1 MSDWQQ
7 RYEDAGISSTIAVR
21 AASYRER
28 ADAGEQ
34 LDEVDRQILDY
45 ADSGL
50 ERQSELASPETEPD
64 RRVELASSLMRSGI
78 NPQADD
84 DTIRAA
90 RELESE
96 SAFDFEPFEYDDDF
110 DDGDGDADD
119 GDVENADDRD
129 LLDGTQ
135 VLLNNARAV
144 GLVQRFGDTEVLQGE
159 RLSLTQNGDTT
170 ILSGEGKN
178 WVARGD
184 RVIASEGI
192 ERQDVE
198 SVLKFSQLSPDELRQ
213 HTQQHERHAQRD
225 RQAKREKQK
234 QKTKDFSL
242 S

>member
-21 AASYRER
+21 AANYRER
-28 ADAGEQ
+28 ADAGEV

-50 ERQSELASPETEPD
+50 ERQSELASPETEPE

-78 NPQADD
+78 EPQANN

-96 SAFDFEPFEYDDDF
+96 AAFDFALFEYGDDF
-110 DDGDGDADD
+110 DDGDGEDEF
-119 GDVENADDRD
+119 GETEDRD
-129 LLDGTQ
+129 LLDGTR

-170 ILSGEGKN
+170 ILSGEGKS
-178 WVARGD
+178 WVAQGD

-192 ERQDVE
+192 EREDVE
-198 SVLKFSQLSPDELRQ
+198 SVLKFAQLTPDELLQ
-213 HTQQHERHAQRD
+213 HTQQHERQSERDHQAQR
-225 RQAKREKQK
+225 QKEK
-234 QKTKDFSL
+234 TPNFSL

>member
-1 MSDWQQ
+1 MSWQE

-45 ADSGL
+45 ADRGL
-50 ERQSELASPETEPD
+50 ERQTELNAPETEPD
-64 RRVELASSLMRSGI
+64 RRIELASSLMRSGI
-78 NPQADD
+78 DPQADD

-96 SAFDFEPFEYDDDF
+96 SAFDFEPFESDDDF
-110 DDGDGDADD
+110 DDGDGFEDTDA
-119 GDVENADDRD
+119 RD
-129 LLDGTQ
+129 LLDSTRA
-135 VLLNNARAV
+135 LLNNARAV

-159 RLSLTQNGDTT
+159 HLSLTQNGDTT

-178 WVARGD
+178 WVAQGD

-192 ERQDVE
+192 EREDVE
-198 SVLKFSQLSPDELRQ
+198 SVLKFSQLTPDELLQ
-213 HTQQHERHAQRD
+213 HTQQHERQTERD
-225 RQAKREKQK
+225 RQAKRQKEK
-234 QKTKDFSL
+234 TPDFSL